1 MNKNVLFLDFDG
13 VVNLL
18 SSWKGTRKPENV
30 EGKESTYLKGCH
42 IVWNPEVVTL
52 LNDIHESDNGI
63 DVVWLTDWQQVEG
76 GFEEMKEKLDLGP
89 FKESTVPGIDEVR
102 IGGWWKFPAR
112 TKYIKEHEL
121 ERSVW
126 IDDNC
131 PHSPEEAHKMEHLD
145 PEVGIT
151 VEKLEKIVLYLA
163 EGIDYHTE
171 GDTVEA

>member
-13 VVNLL
+13 VINRLPD
-18 SSWKGTRKPENV
+18 WKGNRKPENLV
-30 EGKESTYLKGCH
+30 GTKQMPLKGYP
-42 IVWNPEVVTL
+42 IVWDPEIVTL

-76 GFEEMKEKLDLGP
+76 GFEEMKETLDLGP
-89 FKESTVPGIDEVR
+89 FLESTVPGIGEVR

-112 TKYIKEHEL
+112 TKYIMENEL

-163 EGIDYHTE
+163 EGIDYHKE
-171 GDTVEA
+171 DDTVES